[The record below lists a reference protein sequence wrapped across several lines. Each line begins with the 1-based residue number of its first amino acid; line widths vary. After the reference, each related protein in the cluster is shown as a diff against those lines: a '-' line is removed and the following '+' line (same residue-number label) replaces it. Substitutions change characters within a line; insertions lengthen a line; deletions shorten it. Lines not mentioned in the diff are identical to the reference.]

1 MITIMKKSLSL
12 IRATGFLLCA
22 AIMAPALAV
31 DVTGLVYPLH
41 DLILSASVSGAVASK
56 DAKLGQTVSA
66 NQLLLTF
73 DDSIQTLEL
82 ERRKV
87 ILDDNSELQAE
98 KERSKLLKALLD
110 NGQEAYDTAGAISKD
125 ELSHMRAEY
134 VTSRGKYEVLLAEK
148 QREAVEYRAA
158 ERDREM
164 RRIYAP
170 VRGVITKTTL
180 EVGEWAKQGDPVIHL
195 VDASTC
201 IIKFAIP
208 LKYAAQLH
216 TGEEFP
222 ISLSDDATVTNIKGK
237 LTYFSTVAD
246 PASGLVEGRITF
258 DNAKLTVKPGIKA
271 VVHIKTATDK

>member
-1 MITIMKKSLSL
+1 M
-12 IRATGFLLCA
+12 
-22 AIMAPALAV
+22 
-31 DVTGLVYPLH
+31 
-41 DLILSASVSGAVASK
+41 
-56 DAKLGQTVSA
+56 
-66 NQLLLTF
+66 LLTF

-258 DNAKLTVKPGIKA
+258 DNAKLAVKPGIKA

>member
-22 AIMAPALAV
+22 AVMAPALAV

>member
-1 MITIMKKSLSL
+1 
-12 IRATGFLLCA
+12 
-22 AIMAPALAV
+22 
-31 DVTGLVYPLH
+31 
-41 DLILSASVSGAVASK
+41 
-56 DAKLGQTVSA
+56 
-66 NQLLLTF
+66 
-73 DDSIQTLEL
+73 
-82 ERRKV
+82 
-87 ILDDNSELQAE
+87 
-98 KERSKLLKALLD
+98 
-110 NGQEAYDTAGAISKD
+110 
-125 ELSHMRAEY
+125 MRAEY
-134 VTSRGKYEVLLAEK
+134 ITSHGKYEVLQAEK
-148 QREAVEYRAA
+148 QRQAVEYRAA
-158 ERDREM
+158 ERDKAM

-170 VRGVITKTTL
+170 VRGVVTKTSL

-222 ISLSDDATVTNIKGK
+222 ISLSDDATITNIKGK

-258 DNAKLTVKPGIKA
+258 DNAKLNIKPGIKA

>member
-216 TGEEFP
+216 TGQEFP

>member
-1 MITIMKKSLSL
+1 MITIMKKSLFL

-22 AIMAPALAV
+22 AVMAPALAV

>member
-12 IRATGFLLCA
+12 IRATGFLLCVA
-22 AIMAPALAV
+22 VMAPALAV

-258 DNAKLTVKPGIKA
+258 DNAKLAVKPGIKA